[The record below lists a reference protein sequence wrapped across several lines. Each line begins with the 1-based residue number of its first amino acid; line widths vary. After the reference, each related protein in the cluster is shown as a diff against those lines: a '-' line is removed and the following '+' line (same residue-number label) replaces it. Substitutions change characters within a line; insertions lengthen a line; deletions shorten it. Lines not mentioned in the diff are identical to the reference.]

1 MGFSVSNPGNGGAG
15 GAGEGGGL
23 YNHGAASLRN
33 ATFAANVVSAGRGG
47 DAGIGT
53 GTITVQG
60 SFGGPIWYA
69 DTPDGE
75 PGQTGGAAGGAI
87 SKEMGEVA
95 LANTILAASSGADN
109 ASGTLTDQGH
119 NLSSDASCAFTAT
132 GSLNNADP
140 KLLPLAD
147 NGGPTPTMA
156 LAPDSPARD
165 QGDSALAG
173 AADQR
178 GVPRPIGP
186 GSDIGAFEFV
196 PPFSITP
203 LPDGAMRLSFTLQP
217 GRTAVLQATTDLRT
231 WTDRQTSQTDTA
243 GLFTAIDTE
252 APRHP
257 RQFYRTKTP

>member
-1 MGFSVSNPGNGGAG
+1 MKSDAGNGGAG
-15 GAGEGGGL
+15 GAGRGGAFYSQGTTTLRNTTVADNLSRGGEGGAG
-23 YNHGAASLRN
+23 GAGGEFVSYSQWSPEPTREILPNGAN
-33 ATFAANVVSAGRGG
+33 GATGA
-47 DAGIGT
+47 
-53 GTITVQG
+53 
-60 SFGGPIWYA
+60 
-69 DTPDGE
+69 
-75 PGQTGGAAGGAI
+75 AAGGAVF
-87 SKEMGEVA
+87 KEKGEVV

-109 ASGTLTDQGH
+109 VSGTLTDQGH

-132 GSLNNADP
+132 SSLNNADP